1 MHHKGAHTT
10 VKLNPD
16 QLVRHIQPDD
26 LQLDK
31 AYPPQIANQILGQP
45 RATEALE
52 LGIRTPQ
59 PGYNLYLA
67 GESGTGRVRYVME
80 YLAPLAAVSDPPQD
94 WLYVN
99 NFDNPSEPRAIALP
113 HKQGSAFLKDID
125 KLIEEILATF
135 PAVFEHPSYLRK
147 TAAFQKQ
154 FDLIYDQSIDVVEKK
169 AASMKIALYRQDG
182 AISFSP
188 LIDGQSADEASF
200 AKLTDEQ
207 RDTFHKQAEG
217 LEELLNDS
225 LLELPQWQRDL
236 NNKLRNLQQ
245 ETIRH
250 SLKPLFDHIQNS
262 YLGYAGILFYL
273 AQING
278 HLPRTIVEHLD
289 ESQQQESQSNRRLL
303 LEELYRPNLFSAHRR
318 ASGAPIIFESNP
330 SYTNLFGSITLS
342 TEQNSPASNY
352 HNIIPGA
359 LHHANNGY
367 LILDIEKVL
376 RDPSTWD
383 ALKRALRD
391 GKIYIEQ
398 PSNDLQLGLPQAL
411 KAKSIPLNIKV
422 ILIGP
427 REVYYALEEH
437 DPDFDQLFRILV
449 DFNSEINLEPC
460 NLTRFANQ
468 LQSRADDLEL
478 AQLSPSALSRLA
490 EHACRLAENQNK
502 LTACIDH
509 IMEVATEANQFLL
522 LTSDTIIN
530 KQHIDTAITA
540 RTKRNS
546 RIHDIIQ
553 EDIHN
558 GKIVISTEGKAVGQV
573 NGLSV
578 IQVGESSFGLPIRI
592 TATVHPGSNGVV
604 DIEREVEL
612 GQAVHSKGVLLL
624 AGYLCGRY
632 AKDFPLAIS
641 AKIAMEQSYG
651 YIDGDSA
658 SLAELCALLSAL
670 IGQPLKQ
677 EIALT
682 GSVNQRGEVQAI
694 GGVNEKIEGFFDICK
709 LRGLTGHQMVIIPA
723 SNQNNLMLSNE
734 VTQAVKDKLF
744 AIHVVSTVD
753 EALALLADE
762 QPGIEDAEGQFP
774 SDSIN
779 GRVVERLQKY
789 STIVQQLQANRL

>member
-1 MHHKGAHTT
+1 M
-10 VKLNPD
+10 KLNAD
-16 QLVRHIQPDD
+16 QLVRHIHPDD
-26 LQLDK
+26 LQFDQICT
-31 AYPPQIANQILGQP
+31 PPIASQIFGQP
-45 RATEALE
+45 RATDALE

-67 GESGTGRVRYVME
+67 GENGIGRTRYVME
-80 YLAPLAAVSDPPQD
+80 YLKPLAAVADPPQD

-125 KLIEEILATF
+125 KLIEELLATF
-135 PAVFEHPSYLRK
+135 PVVFEHPTYLRK
-147 TAAFQKQ
+147 NASFQKQ
-154 FDLIYDQSIDVVEKK
+154 FDQTYEQSIDIVEKK
-169 AASMKIALYRQDG
+169 AASMQIALYRQEG
-182 AISFSP
+182 AITFSP
-188 LIDGQSADEASF
+188 LIDGQIADENSF
-200 AKLTDEQ
+200 SKLTDEQ
-207 RDTFHKQAEG
+207 RATFHKQAEE

-236 NNKLRNLQQ
+236 NNKQRKLQQ

-250 SLKPLFDHIQNS
+250 SLKPLFDQIQNS

-273 AQING
+273 AQVND
-278 HLPRTIVEHLD
+278 HLPRTIIEHFD
-289 ESQQQESQSNRRLL
+289 ETQQQESPSNRRLL

-318 ASGAPIIFESNP
+318 ATGAPIIFESNP
-330 SYTNLFGSITLS
+330 SYNNLFGSITS
-342 TEQNSPASNY
+342 PTDQNSPTSNY
-352 HNIIPGA
+352 HNIIPGS

-376 RDPSTWD
+376 RDPATWE

-398 PSNDLQLGLPQAL
+398 PSSESQMGLPQAL

-422 ILIGP
+422 ILTGSRQI
-427 REVYYALEEH
+427 YYTLEEH
-437 DPDFDQLFRILV
+437 DPDFNQLFRVLV
-449 DFNSEINLEPC
+449 DFSTEITLDSCNLNRFASQIQSRAEEINL
-460 NLTRFANQ
+460 
-468 LQSRADDLEL
+468 
-478 AQLSPSALSRLA
+478 AQLGPSALSRLA
-490 EHACRLAENQNK
+490 EHACRLAENQHK
-502 LTACIDH
+502 LTACIDR
-509 IMEVATEANQFLL
+509 IMDVATEANQFLL
-522 LTSDTIIN
+522 QTSDTIIN
-530 KQHIDTAITA
+530 KQHIDTAIIEH
-540 RTKRNS
+540 TKRNS
-546 RIHDIIQ
+546 RLHDLIK
-553 EDIHN
+553 EDIVS
-558 GKIVISTEGKAVGQV
+558 GKIVISTTGEAVGQV

-578 IQVGESSFGLPIRI
+578 IQVGESNFGLPIRI

-670 IGQPLKQ
+670 IVQPFRQ
-677 EIALT
+677 DIAMT

-709 LRGLTGHQMVIIPA
+709 MRGLTGTQMIIIPV
-723 SNQNNLMLSNE
+723 SNQSNLMLSNE
-734 VTQAVKDKLF
+734 VIAAVEEGLF
-744 AIHVVSTVD
+744 SIHAISKVD
-753 EALALLADE
+753 EALALLTD
-762 QPGIEDAEGQFP
+762 QDPGEKDTEGQFP
-774 SDSIN
+774 IDSIN
-779 GRVVERLQKY
+779 RRIVDQLRRYTE
-789 STIVQQLQANRL
+789 IVQKTLGSCL

>member
-1 MHHKGAHTT
+1 M
-10 VKLNPD
+10 KLNAA
-16 QLVRHIQPDD
+16 QLVRHIHPDD
-26 LQLDK
+26 LNLDK
-31 AYPPQIANQILGQP
+31 ACSPPTASQILGQP

-59 PGYNLYLA
+59 SGYNLYLA
-67 GESGTGRVRYVME
+67 GESGTGRIRYVME
-80 YLAPLAAVSDPPQD
+80 YLAPLAAVADPPQD

-125 KLIEEILATF
+125 KLIEELLATF
-135 PAVFEHPSYLRK
+135 PAVFEHPTYLRK
-147 TAAFQKQ
+147 KSAFQKQ
-154 FDLIYDQSIDVVEKK
+154 FDQVYDQSIAIVEQK
-169 AASMKIALYRQDG
+169 AASMQIALYRQDS

-188 LIDGQSADEASF
+188 LIDGQIADEASF
-200 AKLTDEQ
+200 AQLTDAQ
-207 RDTFHKQAEG
+207 RDTFHQQAEQ

-236 NNKLRNLQQ
+236 NNKQRELQQ
-245 ETIRH
+245 ETIHR
-250 SLKPLFDHIQNS
+250 SLKPLFDQIQNN

-273 AQING
+273 AQVND
-278 HLPRTIVEHLD
+278 HLPRTIVEHLS
-289 ESQQQESQSNRRLL
+289 ESQQAERESPGNRRML
-303 LEELYRPNLFSAHRR
+303 LEELYRPNLFSAHRH
-318 ASGAPIIFESNP
+318 ASGAPIVFESHP

-342 TEQNSPASNY
+342 TDQNSSASNY

-376 RDPSTWD
+376 RDPSTWE

-398 PSNDLQLGLPQAL
+398 PSAELQMGLPQHL
-411 KAKSIPLNIKV
+411 KAKSIPLQIKV

-427 REVYYALEEH
+427 REIYYALEKH
-437 DPDFDQLFRILV
+437 DHDFDQLFRILV
-449 DFNSEINLEPC
+449 DFSSDIAFDPC
-460 NLTRFANQ
+460 NLTRFAN
-468 LQSRADDLEL
+468 LVQSRADDLEL

-502 LTACIDH
+502 LTAGIDH
-509 IMEVATEANQFLL
+509 IMEVVTEANQFLL
-522 LTSDTIIN
+522 QTTDTILN
-530 KQHIDTAITA
+530 KQHIEAAISA

-546 RIHDIIQ
+546 RLHDLIK
-553 EDIHN
+553 EDILS
-558 GKIVISTEGKAVGQV
+558 GKIVISTEGNAIGQV

-578 IQVGESSFGLPIRI
+578 IQVGESNFGLPIRI

-670 IGQPLKQ
+670 IDLPLQQ
-677 EIALT
+677 EVALT

-709 LRGLTGHQMVIIPA
+709 LRGLTGHQKVIIPA
-723 SNQNNLMLSNE
+723 SNQPNLMLSNE
-734 VTQAVKDKLF
+734 VTQAVRDKLF
-744 AIHVVSTVD
+744 AVHVVTSVD

-762 QPGIEDAEGQFP
+762 QPGSEDGQGRFP
-774 SDSIN
+774 TSSIN
-779 GRVVERLQKY
+779 GRIVERLQKY
-789 STIVQQLQANRL
+789 STIVQQLLSQMP

>member
-1 MHHKGAHTT
+1 
-10 VKLNPD
+10 VKLNAD
-16 QLVRHIQPDD
+16 QLVRHIHPED

-31 AYPPQIANQILGQP
+31 ACAPPTANQILGQP

-80 YLAPLAAVSDPPQD
+80 YLAPLAAVADPPQD

-135 PAVFEHPSYLRK
+135 PAVFEHPTYLRK
-147 TAAFQKQ
+147 TSVLQKQ
-154 FDLIYDQSIDVVEKK
+154 FDQLYDQSIDIVEKK
-169 AASMKIALYRQDG
+169 AASMQVALYRQDS
-182 AISFSP
+182 AITFSP
-188 LIDGQSADEASF
+188 LIDGQIADEGSF

-207 RDTFHKQAEG
+207 RDSFHKQAEE

-236 NNKLRNLQQ
+236 NNKQRKLQQ

-250 SLKPLFDHIQNS
+250 SLKPLFDQIQNS

-273 AQING
+273 AQVND

-289 ESQQQESQSNRRLL
+289 ESQQQESPSNRRMF

-318 ASGAPIIFESNP
+318 ANGAPIIFESNP

-342 TEQNSPASNY
+342 SEQNSPASNY

-376 RDPSTWD
+376 RDPSTWE

-398 PSNDLQLGLPQAL
+398 PSSEVQLGLPQNL
-411 KAKSIPLNIKV
+411 KAKSIPLHIKV

-437 DPDFDQLFRILV
+437 DQDFNQLFRILV
-449 DFNSEINLEPC
+449 DFSSDINFDPC
-460 NLTRFANQ
+460 NLTRFANL
-468 LQSRADDLEL
+468 LQSRADDLDL

-502 LTACIDH
+502 LTACIEH
-509 IMEVATEANQFLL
+509 IMEVATEANQFLFH
-522 LTSDTIIN
+522 TSDTILN
-530 KQHIDTAITA
+530 KQHIA
-540 RTKRNS
+540 KRNS
-546 RIHDIIQ
+546 RIHDLIK
-553 EDIHN
+553 EEIHS

-670 IGQPLKQ
+670 IVQPFKQ
-677 EIALT
+677 DIAMT

-709 LRGLTGHQMVIIPA
+709 LRGLTGSQMVIIPT
-723 SNQNNLMLSNE
+723 SNQSNLMLSNE
-734 VTQAVKDKLF
+734 VINAVKEGMF
-744 AIHVVSTVD
+744 SIHAVSKVD
-753 EALALLADE
+753 EALALLAGVG
-762 QPGIEDAEGQFP
+762 PGEKDSNGKFP
-774 SDSIN
+774 ADSIN
-779 GRVVERLQKY
+779 RRIVDQLRRYTE
-789 STIVQQLQANRL
+789 IVQQLQSRI

>member
-1 MHHKGAHTT
+1 
-10 VKLNPD
+10 VKLNAD
-16 QLVRHIQPDD
+16 QLVRHIHPED

-31 AYPPQIANQILGQP
+31 ACAPPTANQILGQP

-80 YLAPLAAVSDPPQD
+80 YLAPLAAVADPPQD

-135 PAVFEHPSYLRK
+135 PAVFEHPTYLRK
-147 TAAFQKQ
+147 TSVLQKQ
-154 FDLIYDQSIDVVEKK
+154 FDQLYDQSIDIVEKK
-169 AASMKIALYRQDG
+169 AASMQVALYRQDS
-182 AISFSP
+182 AITFSP
-188 LIDGQSADEASF
+188 LIDGQIADEGSF

-207 RDTFHKQAEG
+207 RDSFHKQAEE

-236 NNKLRNLQQ
+236 NNKQRKLQQ

-250 SLKPLFDHIQNS
+250 SLKPLFDQIQNS

-273 AQING
+273 AQVND

-289 ESQQQESQSNRRLL
+289 ESQQQESPSNRRMF

-318 ASGAPIIFESNP
+318 ANGAPIIFESNP

-342 TEQNSPASNY
+342 SEQNSPASNY

-376 RDPSTWD
+376 RDPSTWE

-398 PSNDLQLGLPQAL
+398 PSSEVQLGLPQNL
-411 KAKSIPLNIKV
+411 KAKSIPLHIKV

-437 DPDFDQLFRILV
+437 DQDFNQLFRILV
-449 DFNSEINLEPC
+449 DFSSDINFDPC
-460 NLTRFANQ
+460 NLTRFANL
-468 LQSRADDLEL
+468 LQSRADDLDL

-502 LTACIDH
+502 LTACIEH
-509 IMEVATEANQFLL
+509 IMEVATEANQFLFH
-522 LTSDTIIN
+522 TSDTILN
-530 KQHIDTAITA
+530 KQHIDMAITA
-540 RTKRNS
+540 RAKRNS
-546 RIHDIIQ
+546 RIHDLIK
-553 EDIHN
+553 EEIHS

-670 IGQPLKQ
+670 IVQPFKQ
-677 EIALT
+677 DIAMT

-709 LRGLTGHQMVIIPA
+709 LRGLTGSQMVIIPT
-723 SNQNNLMLSNE
+723 SNQSNLMLSNE
-734 VTQAVKDKLF
+734 VINAVKEGMF
-744 AIHVVSTVD
+744 SIHAVSKVD
-753 EALALLADE
+753 EALALLAGVG
-762 QPGIEDAEGQFP
+762 PGEKDSNGKFP
-774 SDSIN
+774 ADSIN
-779 GRVVERLQKY
+779 RRIVDQLRRYTE
-789 STIVQQLQANRL
+789 IVQQLQSRI

>member
-1 MHHKGAHTT
+1 M
-10 VKLNPD
+10 KLDVD
-16 QLVRHIQPDD
+16 QLVRHIHPED
-26 LQLDK
+26 LNLDK
-31 AYPPQIANQILGQP
+31 ACSPPTASQILGQP

-80 YLAPLAAVSDPPQD
+80 YLAPLAAVADPPQD

-113 HKQGSAFLKDID
+113 HKQGSSFLKDID
-125 KLIEEILATF
+125 KLIEEVLATF
-135 PAVFEHPSYLRK
+135 PAVFEHPTYLRK
-147 TAAFQKQ
+147 KTAIQKE
-154 FDLIYDQSIDVVEKK
+154 FDQIYDLSVSVVEQK
-169 AASMKIALYRQDG
+169 ASAMGIALYRQEG
-182 AISFSP
+182 SITFSP
-188 LIDGQSADEASF
+188 LIDGEIADEASF
-200 AKLTDEQ
+200 AKLTDAQ
-207 RDTFHKQAEG
+207 RDNFHRQAEE
-217 LEELLNDS
+217 LEGLLNDS

-250 SLKPLFDHIQNS
+250 SLKPLFDQVQNN

-273 AQING
+273 AQIND

-289 ESQQQESQSNRRLL
+289 ATEQQETQSNRRIM

-318 ASGAPIIFESNP
+318 ANGAPIIFESNP

-342 TEQNSPASNY
+342 NEQNSPSSNY

-359 LHHANNGY
+359 LHHANGGY
-367 LILDIEKVL
+367 LILDVEKVL
-376 RDPSTWD
+376 RDPNTWD

-398 PSNDLQLGLPQAL
+398 PSSELQLGLPQHL

-422 ILIGP
+422 VLIGP
-427 REVYYALEEH
+427 REIYYALEEH
-437 DPDFDQLFRILV
+437 DYDFDQLFRVLV
-449 DFNSEINLEPC
+449 DFSSDIDFDDC
-460 NLTRFANQ
+460 NLTRFAN
-468 LQSRADDLEL
+468 LVQSRASDLEL
-478 AQLSPSALSRLA
+478 AQLSASALSRLA

-502 LTACIDH
+502 LTACVDH

-522 LTSDTIIN
+522 QSTDTILN
-530 KQHIDTAITA
+530 KQHIDAAINA
-540 RTKRNS
+540 RSHRNS
-546 RIHDIIQ
+546 RMHDLIK
-553 EDIHN
+553 EDILS

-670 IGQPLKQ
+670 IVQPIRQ
-677 EIALT
+677 DIAMT

-709 LRGLTGHQMVIIPA
+709 LRGLTGNQMVIIPA
-723 SNQNNLMLSNE
+723 SNQNNLMLSND
-734 VTQAVKDKLF
+734 VIAAVKEGLF
-744 AIHVVSTVD
+744 SIHAVSKVD
-753 EALALLADE
+753 EALELLAGVN
-762 QPGIEDAEGQFP
+762 PGSKDKNGQFP
-774 SDSIN
+774 TDSIN
-779 GRVVERLQKY
+779 RRIVDQLRRYTE
-789 STIVQQLQANRL
+789 IVQQLQHRI

>member
-1 MHHKGAHTT
+1 M
-10 VKLNPD
+10 KLNAD
-16 QLVRHIQPDD
+16 QLVRHIHPDD

-31 AYPPQIANQILGQP
+31 ACSAPTASQILGQP

-59 PGYNLYLA
+59 PGYNLYLS
-67 GESGTGRVRYVME
+67 GESGTGRIRYVME

-125 KLIEEILATF
+125 KLIEEVLATF
-135 PAVFEHPSYLRK
+135 PSVFEHPTYLRK
-147 TAAFQKQ
+147 ITVFQKQ
-154 FDLIYDQSIDVVEKK
+154 FDQVYDQSIAIVEKK
-169 AASMKIALYRQDG
+169 AASMKVALYRQDS

-188 LIDGQSADEASF
+188 LIDGQIADETSF
-200 AKLTDEQ
+200 ATLTDEQ
-207 RDTFHKQAEG
+207 RDTFHKQAEE

-236 NNKLRNLQQ
+236 NNKQRKLQQ

-273 AQING
+273 AQVSD

-289 ESQQQESQSNRRLL
+289 ETQPQEGQSNRRLL

-342 TEQNSPASNY
+342 TEQNSPVSNY

-376 RDPSTWD
+376 RDPSTWE

-391 GKIYIEQ
+391 SKIYIEQ
-398 PSNDLQLGLPQAL
+398 PSNELQLGLPQSL
-411 KAKSIPLNIKV
+411 KAKSIPLYIKV
-422 ILIGP
+422 ILIGS
-427 REVYYALEEH
+427 REIYYALEKN
-437 DPDFDQLFRILV
+437 DPDFNQLFRILV
-449 DFNSEINLEPC
+449 DFNSDIAFDTC
-460 NLTRFANQ
+460 NLTRFAT
-468 LQSRADDLEL
+468 LVQSRANDLEL

-502 LTACIDH
+502 LTACVDH
-509 IMEVATEANQFLL
+509 IMEVATEANQFLQQ
-522 LTSDTIIN
+522 TSCTVLN
-530 KQHIDTAITA
+530 KEHIDTAITA
-540 RTKRNS
+540 RAKRNS
-546 RIHDIIQ
+546 RIHDLIQ
-553 EDIHN
+553 EDIVS
-558 GKIVISTEGKAVGQV
+558 GKIVISTEGHAIGQV

-578 IQVGESSFGLPIRI
+578 IQVGESNFGLPIRI

-670 IGQPLKQ
+670 IDLPLQQ
-677 EIALT
+677 EVALT

-709 LRGLTGHQMVIIPA
+709 LRGLTGQQKVIIPA
-723 SNQNNLMLSNE
+723 SNQVNLMLSNE
-734 VTQAVKDKLF
+734 VTQAVNDGLF
-744 AIHVVSTVD
+744 SIHVVSSVD
-753 EALALLADE
+753 ETLTLLTGE
-762 QPGIEDAEGQFP
+762 QPGQENAAGRFAKK
-774 SDSIN
+774 SIN
-779 GRVVERLQKY
+779 GRIVERLQKY
-789 STIVQQLQANRL
+789 STIVQQLQASRL

>member
-1 MHHKGAHTT
+1 
-10 VKLNPD
+10 VKLSAD
-16 QLVRHIQPDD
+16 QLVRHIHPED

-31 AYPPQIANQILGQP
+31 NCSPLTANQILGQP
-45 RATEALE
+45 RATEAFE

-59 PGYNLYLA
+59 AGYNLYLA
-67 GESGTGRVRYVME
+67 GDSGTGRIRYVME
-80 YLAPLAAVSDPPQD
+80 HLAPLAAVADPPQD

-125 KLIEEILATF
+125 KLIEEVLATF
-135 PAVFEHPSYLRK
+135 PDVFEHPTYLRK
-147 TAAFQKQ
+147 IAAFQKE
-154 FDLIYDQSIDVVEKK
+154 FDQLYDKSIDVVEKK
-169 AASMKIALYRQDG
+169 ASSMQVALYRQEG

-188 LIDGQSADEASF
+188 IINGEVADENSF
-200 AKLTDEQ
+200 AKLSDEQ
-207 RDTFHKQAEG
+207 RNVFHKQAEQ

-236 NNKLRNLQQ
+236 NNKQRKLQQ

-250 SLKPLFDHIQNS
+250 SLKPLFDQIQTS

-273 AQING
+273 AQVND

-289 ESQQQESQSNRRLL
+289 ESQQDSPSNRRLL
-303 LEELYRPNLFSAHRR
+303 LEELYRPNLFSAHRH

-342 TEQNSPASNY
+342 NEQNSVTSNY

-359 LHHANNGY
+359 LHHANGGY

-376 RDPSTWD
+376 RDASTWE
-383 ALKRALRD
+383 ALKRALQD
-391 GKIYIEQ
+391 EKIYIEQ
-398 PSNDLQLGLPQAL
+398 PSSELQLGLPQAL

-427 REVYYALEEH
+427 REIYYALEEH
-437 DPDFDQLFRILV
+437 DYDFYQLFRIFV
-449 DFNSEINLEPC
+449 DFSSDIDFDDC
-460 NLTRFANQ
+460 NLTRFAN
-468 LQSRADDLEL
+468 LIRNRADDLGL
-478 AQLSPSALSRLA
+478 AQLSASALSRLA
-490 EHACRLAENQNK
+490 EHACRVAEHQNK

-522 LTSDTIIN
+522 QTSDTIIH
-530 KQHIDTAITA
+530 KQHIETAIAA
-540 RTKRNS
+540 RSHRNS
-546 RIHDIIQ
+546 RMHDLIK
-553 EDIHN
+553 EDILN
-558 GKIVISTEGKAVGQV
+558 GKIVISTEGTAVGQV

-578 IQVGESSFGLPIRI
+578 IQVGQSSFGLPIRI

-670 IGQPLKQ
+670 IVKPVKQ
-677 EIALT
+677 NIAMT

-709 LRGLTGHQMVIIPA
+709 MRGLTGDQMVIIPA
-723 SNQNNLMLSNE
+723 SNQSNLMLSSE
-734 VTQAVKDKLF
+734 IIEAVEQGLF
-744 AIHVVSTVD
+744 SIHAITKVD
-753 EALALLADE
+753 EALALLTGEDPGAKNKEGVFPDNCINKRIVDE
-762 QPGIEDAEGQFP
+762 LRRYTE
-774 SDSIN
+774 
-779 GRVVERLQKY
+779 
-789 STIVQQLQANRL
+789 IVQRTRSSNLL

>member
-1 MHHKGAHTT
+1 M
-10 VKLNPD
+10 KLDAD
-16 QLVRHIQPDD
+16 QLVRHIHPED
-26 LQLDK
+26 LNLDK
-31 AYPPQIANQILGQP
+31 ACTPPTANQILGQP

-80 YLAPLAAVSDPPQD
+80 YLAPLAAVADPPQD

-125 KLIEEILATF
+125 KLIEEVLATF
-135 PAVFEHPSYLRK
+135 PDVFEHPTYLRK
-147 TAAFQKQ
+147 KTAIEKE
-154 FDLIYDQSIDVVEKK
+154 FDKIYDQSIAVVEQK
-169 AASMKIALYRQDG
+169 AATMQIALYRQEG

-188 LIDGQSADEASF
+188 LIDGQAADEVSF
-200 AKLTDEQ
+200 AKLTDAQ
-207 RDTFHKQAEG
+207 RDTFHRQAEE
-217 LEELLNDS
+217 LEGLLNDS

-236 NNKLRNLQQ
+236 NNKLRKLQQ

-250 SLKPLFDHIQNS
+250 SLKPLFDQIQNN

-273 AQING
+273 AQIND

-289 ESQQQESQSNRRLL
+289 ATEQQESQSNKRKL

-318 ASGAPIIFESNP
+318 ANGAPIIFESNP
-330 SYTNLFGSITLS
+330 SYTNLFGSITIS
-342 TEQNSPASNY
+342 GEQNSPSSSY

-359 LHHANNGY
+359 LHHANGGY

-376 RDPSTWD
+376 RDPNTWD

-398 PSNDLQLGLPQAL
+398 PSSELQFGLPQHL

-422 ILIGP
+422 VLIGP

-437 DPDFDQLFRILV
+437 DYDFYQLFRILV
-449 DFNSEINLEPC
+449 DFSSDIDFDAC
-460 NLTRFANQ
+460 NLTRFAN
-468 LQSRADDLEL
+468 LAQSRANDLGL
-478 AQLSPSALSRLA
+478 AQLSASALSRLA

-522 LTSDTIIN
+522 QTTDTILN
-530 KQHIDTAITA
+530 KQHIETAISA
-540 RTKRNS
+540 RAHRNS
-546 RIHDIIQ
+546 RLHDLIK
-553 EDIHN
+553 EDILS

-641 AKIAMEQSYG
+641 AKVAMEQSYG

-670 IGQPLKQ
+670 IVQPIRQ
-677 EIALT
+677 DIAMT

-709 LRGLTGHQMVIIPA
+709 SRGLTGNQMVIIPA
-723 SNQNNLMLSNE
+723 SNQSNLMLSNE
-734 VTQAVKDKLF
+734 VIEAVKDGQF
-744 AIHVVSTVD
+744 SIHAINKVD
-753 EALALLADE
+753 EALALLAGVD
-762 QPGIEDAEGQFP
+762 PGSKDSNGQFP
-774 SDSIN
+774 PNSIN
-779 GRVVERLQKY
+779 RRIVDQLHRYTE
-789 STIVQQLQANRL
+789 IVQKLQHRI

>member
-1 MHHKGAHTT
+1 
-10 VKLNPD
+10 VKLNAD
-16 QLVRHIQPDD
+16 QLVRHIHPND

-31 AYPPQIANQILGQP
+31 ACSPPINNQILGQP

-125 KLIEEILATF
+125 KLIEEVLATF
-135 PAVFEHPSYLRK
+135 PAVFEHPAYLRK
-147 TAAFQKQ
+147 NAAFQKQ
-154 FDLIYDQSIDVVEKK
+154 FDQIYDQSIDIVDKK
-169 AASMKIALYRQDG
+169 ASSMKIALYRQDG
-182 AISFSP
+182 AITFSP
-188 LIDGQSADEASF
+188 LVDDQIADETSF

-207 RDTFHKQAEG
+207 RDTFHKQAEE

-236 NNKLRNLQQ
+236 NNKQRKLQQ

-250 SLKPLFDHIQNS
+250 SLKPLFDQIQNS

-273 AQING
+273 AQVND

-289 ESQQQESQSNRRLL
+289 ESQQENQSNRRLL

-330 SYTNLFGSITLS
+330 SYSNLFGSITLS
-342 TEQNSPASNY
+342 TEQSSPASNY

-376 RDPSTWD
+376 RDPSTWE

-391 GKIYIEQ
+391 GKIYIDQ
-398 PSNDLQLGLPQAL
+398 PNSDMQHGLPQAL

-449 DFNSEINLEPC
+449 DFSSDINLDDC
-460 NLTRFANQ
+460 NLTRFAS
-468 LQSRADDLEL
+468 LVQSRANDLEL
-478 AQLSPSALSRLA
+478 AQLGPSALSRLA
-490 EHACRLAENQNK
+490 EHACRLAEHQNK

-522 LTSDTIIN
+522 HTSDTILN
-530 KQHIDTAITA
+530 KQHIETAISA
-540 RTKRNS
+540 RSHRNS
-546 RIHDIIQ
+546 RIHDLIK
-553 EDIHN
+553 EDILS
-558 GKIVISTEGKAVGQV
+558 GKIVISTESTAVGQV

-670 IGQPLKQ
+670 IVQPFKQ
-677 EIALT
+677 DIAMT

-694 GGVNEKIEGFFDICK
+694 GGVNEKIEGFFDVCK
-709 LRGLTGHQMVIIPA
+709 MRGLTGTQMVIIPA
-723 SNQNNLMLSNE
+723 SNISNLMLSNE
-734 VTQAVKDKLF
+734 VIEAVQQGLF
-744 AIHVVSTVD
+744 SIHAISKVD

-762 QPGIEDAEGQFP
+762 DPGEKNTNGQFP

-779 GRVVERLQKY
+779 GRVVNQLRRYTE
-789 STIVQQLQANRL
+789 IVQKAQGNCL